1 MIRKATILKL
11 TNKIIRSFA
20 SDLALTLP
28 FILLLLLM
36 FRRAVNDKKN
46 VCNSKVAWWLLI
58 YLGGVTFFTFL
69 KLLKIPIL
77 RTTSLKNYVYF
88 WIGMSVIYYVTM
100 FGWFIYGVK
109 VIYSLTTSCPRLDKA
124 QDDPA
129 YYDAVTLKA
138 LMAVILTI
146 YWVMMILF
154 IQIVILILC
163 IRSCWKGIKEAAA
176 NMVDN
181 NFDIK
186 VFVLEMTNALGQ
198 GEWQDSLLIG
208 SV

>member
-58 YLGGVTFFTFL
+58 YLSGVTLFTFL

-88 WIGMSVIYYVTM
+88 WIGMSVIYYVSM
-100 FGWFIYGVK
+100 FGWFVYGVQ
-109 VIYSLTTSCPRLDKA
+109 IIWTLTSSCPKPDKI
-124 QDDPA
+124 QDPV

-138 LMAVILTI
+138 LMGVILTI
-146 YWVMMILF
+146 YWVMAILF
-154 IQIVILILC
+154 IQVVILILC
-163 IRSCWKGIKEAAA
+163 IRSCWNGIKEAAA